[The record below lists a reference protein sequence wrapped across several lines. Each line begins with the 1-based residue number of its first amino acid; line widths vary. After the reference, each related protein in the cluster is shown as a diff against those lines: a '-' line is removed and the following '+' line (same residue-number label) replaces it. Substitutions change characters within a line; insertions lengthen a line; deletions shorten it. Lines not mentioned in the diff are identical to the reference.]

1 MPSGW
6 LWQVFAQPEVDESE
20 MSFGWRRRWGRRQ
33 YAHFIR
39 SGGRGG
45 CRIPTQVER
54 FVQHGTGRHVENF
67 DSAAGQS
74 LLLVMAPA
82 FQDGAEF
89 ASARRGQT
97 DFSQLEQIVHLFGNR
112 VPGSSDVV
120 VTDDWRD
127 ASRLWPAGW
136 LELGFG
142 SLARRQRERRIRF
155 ADPPARLD
163 VMALL
168 VFGHS
173 DAALLFIA
181 LRREQCL
188 IFCQNQKETTK
199 KESTNWVTATQTIHC
214 WQKSA
219 FRKSRRKGG
228 FISVAVTTCWT
239 NCCLTLRVRV
249 CWTPARGSVP
259 ARQPFAKFTS
269 ARLVNYI
276 ANYFSF
282 SFLFSLFCWAC
293 FSGTSYVSFCA
304 RHWGRVWVADEVDD
318 VASRKKVLFLGPAG
332 MCVRARLDV
341 ECPPAP
347 LPIAPFGA
355 CAQLLVTLRMTR
367 SFLPLLLLNYPA
379 VPFSYRYRNNF
390 FFQMK
395 MYAKRCIESPSVRR
409 RWEIIQSK
417 RHAISLLS
425 FFCFVFINIK
435 MFQVA
440 TTLVAVKGGD
450 VEEEEGEEAIY
461 SGPRNRNRRAAWEML
476 LASAHHS
483 SMTRHHQT
491 ERINRLIESQLLP
504 WRWKLLR
511 INLPV
516 GAGLTL

>member
-45 CRIPTQVER
+45 CRIPTQVKR
-54 FVQHGTGRHVENF
+54 FVQHRAGRHVEDF

-120 VTDDWRD
+120 VNDDWRD

-282 SFLFSLFCWAC
+282 SFLFFLSSVGPVFLGRLMFLFALDIEGVCELQTRSTTLRLEKKFYFWGRRACVCVPGSTSSAHLPLSPLLPSARVRNCWSHWEWRDPFSHCYYSIIPQSPFPIVIGITFSSKWKCTQNDALKVHQSGDAEKSFNQRDTQSVCSLF
-293 FSGTSYVSFCA
+293 F
-304 RHWGRVWVADEVDD
+304 
-318 VASRKKVLFLGPAG
+318 VLFL
-332 MCVRARLDV
+332 
-341 ECPPAP
+341 
-347 LPIAPFGA
+347 
-355 CAQLLVTLRMTR
+355 
-367 SFLPLLLLNYPA
+367 
-379 VPFSYRYRNNF
+379 
-390 FFQMK
+390 
-395 MYAKRCIESPSVRR
+395 
-409 RWEIIQSK
+409 
-417 RHAISLLS
+417 
-425 FFCFVFINIK
+425 
-435 MFQVA
+435 
-440 TTLVAVKGGD
+440 
-450 VEEEEGEEAIY
+450 
-461 SGPRNRNRRAAWEML
+461 
-476 LASAHHS
+476 
-483 SMTRHHQT
+483 
-491 ERINRLIESQLLP
+491 
-504 WRWKLLR
+504 
-511 INLPV
+511 
-516 GAGLTL
+516 